1 MRDDGGL
8 RIREAVRA
16 VLTTPEF
23 DVLLVRFEFP
33 TRTVWACPGGGID
46 PGEDDDTALHRELAE
61 ELGLEGT
68 KIGPHLW
75 SREHIIPHVDGLW
88 DGQRDR
94 FYHVPV
100 ADRFEPQPHLSWEE
114 LRAERLH
121 EIRWWTLAEVES
133 APPDLWFAPQRMAAL
148 LRSLADEG
156 PPAEPVDTGI

>member
-1 MRDDGGL
+1 MDDGDGL

-16 VLTTPEF
+16 ILTTPAF

-46 PGEDDDTALHRELAE
+46 PGEDDHAALHRELAE
-61 ELGLEGT
+61 ELGVEGMA
-68 KIGPHLW
+68 IGPHVW
-75 SREHIIPHVDGLW
+75 SREHIIAHVDGLW

-100 ADRFEPQPHLSWEE
+100 AGRFEPRPQLSGEE

-121 EIRWWTLAEVES
+121 EIRWWTLAEVEA
-133 APPDLWFAPQRMAAL
+133 APDDLWFAPRRMPAL
-148 LRSLADEG
+148 LRALADDG
-156 PPAEPVDTGI
+156 PPTEPVETGI